1 MVQNAD
7 NSLVRNNLHPN
18 AGINTVFS
26 IEALSL
32 FSSVFFTSLSP
43 RYFFCMFLYGSVV
56 VTTKMNKM
64 FSWVWGNIF
73 PCR

>member
-7 NSLVRNNLHPN
+7 NSLVRNNLHSN

-32 FSSVFFTSLSP
+32 FTSVFLPVF
-43 RYFFCMFLYGSVV
+43 RYFFLYV
-56 VTTKMNKM
+56 
-64 FSWVWGNIF
+64 FVWI
-73 PCR
+73 CSCYY

>member
-7 NSLVRNNLHPN
+7 NLLVRNNLHSN

-32 FSSVFFTSLSP
+32 FSSGFFYQSFT
-43 RYFFCMFLYGSVV
+43 
-56 VTTKMNKM
+56 
-64 FSWVWGNIF
+64 
-73 PCR
+73 